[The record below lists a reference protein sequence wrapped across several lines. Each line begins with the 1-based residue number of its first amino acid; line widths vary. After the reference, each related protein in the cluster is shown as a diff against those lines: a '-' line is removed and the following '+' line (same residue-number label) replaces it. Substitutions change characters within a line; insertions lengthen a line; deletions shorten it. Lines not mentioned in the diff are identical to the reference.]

1 MLKYAFLSAF
11 QTTIRKTAFNN
22 QTSSDHWNTRL
33 VRYSSGYCNYLQHP
47 NNGTLIWHGLN
58 TEYSLTRHTFHLN
71 TRLVWY
77 LNPHSYLSVILK
89 IVIFISRSSQVGNYI
104 SKHRS
109 RVKWGKV
116 RACMLK
122 TFTRMK
128 KRWGFLIYQFALPA
142 LQVNPHQSQFAFLQT
157 HCFMSLFQMGREVR
171 LTSAVTI
178 WIPNTWNPNIGLF
191 RIFLSGFQMV

>member
-1 MLKYAFLSAF
+1 MCNVDWKNEFH
-11 QTTIRKTAFNN
+11 R
-22 QTSSDHWNTRL
+22 SDHLKNDNQIIFKF
-33 VRYSSGYCNYLQHP
+33 NYLQHP
-47 NNGTLIWHGLN
+47 KKEFWISSWL
-58 TEYSLTRHTFHLN
+58 EYWIFPNETHFPFEYQTSPVFESPL
-71 TRLVWY
+71 
-77 LNPHSYLSVILK
+77 LSVHN
-89 IVIFISRSSQVGNYI
+89 FNDCYFCSRSSQVGNYI

-142 LQVNPHQSQFAFLQT
+142 LQVNPHESQFSYLQP
-157 HCFMSLFQMGREVR
+157 HCVMSLFQMGREVR